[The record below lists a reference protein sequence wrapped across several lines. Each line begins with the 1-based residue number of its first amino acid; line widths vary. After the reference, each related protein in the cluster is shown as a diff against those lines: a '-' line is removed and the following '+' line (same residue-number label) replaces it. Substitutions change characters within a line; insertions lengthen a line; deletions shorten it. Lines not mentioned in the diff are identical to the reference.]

1 LAAGLCGTKSIILNP
16 GQQYEFTGNA
26 LTVDGEYN
34 KNITPTEYRL
44 NNPIQMFGTAY
55 GWDDIQWAN
64 NTIGM
69 VKDHLVELEKI
80 DKKTVDGFVNYWE
93 NKLLLGEK

>member
-1 LAAGLCGTKSIILNP
+1 
-16 GQQYEFTGNA
+16 
-26 LTVDGEYN
+26 
-34 KNITPTEYRL
+34 
-44 NNPIQMFGTAY
+44 MFGTAY